1 MLTTTLIALFER
13 DLTKLKTELLAYQS
27 EEAIWKTE
35 AAIANSAGNLALHLI
50 GNLNTYIGAEI
61 GKTGY
66 VRNRP
71 LEFSAKFVSRDKLV
85 ADIEATIEVIK
96 NALPLLTEEDYQA
109 EYPVLV
115 FEQKTSTEYFFIHL
129 AVHLGYHLGQVNY
142 HRRLLDTVWE
152 KKRLHFIVPYQA
164 LQTLKSLIRVANA
177 NQQNKTV
184 YSLLT
189 PKHP

>member
-142 HRRLLDTVWE
+142 HRRLLDTV
-152 KKRLHFIVPYQA
+152 
-164 LQTLKSLIRVANA
+164 
-177 NQQNKTV
+177 
-184 YSLLT
+184 
-189 PKHP
+189 

>member
-13 DLTKLKTELLAYQS
+13 DLNKLKTELLAYKS
-27 EEAIWKTE
+27 EEAIWKV
-35 AAIANSAGNLALHLI
+35 APNIANSSGNLALHLI

-71 LEFSAKFVSRDKLV
+71 LEFSAKFVPRDTIV

-115 FEQKTSTEYFFIHL
+115 LEEKKSTEYFFIHL

-142 HRRLLDTVWE
+142 HRRLLDAV
-152 KKRLHFIVPYQA
+152 
-164 LQTLKSLIRVANA
+164 
-177 NQQNKTV
+177 
-184 YSLLT
+184 
-189 PKHP
+189 

>member
-13 DLTKLKTELLAYQS
+13 DLHKLKSELLAYQS
-27 EEAIWKTE
+27 EEVIWKAE
-35 AAIANSAGNLALHLI
+35 AAIPNSAGNLALHLI

-66 VRNRP
+66 VRDRP
-71 LEFSAKFVSRDKLV
+71 LEFSAKYVPRDKLV

-96 NALPLLTEEDYQA
+96 NALLLLTEEDYQA

-115 FEQKTSTEYFFIHL
+115 LEEKKSTGYFFIHL

-142 HRRLLDTVWE
+142 HRRLLDT
-152 KKRLHFIVPYQA
+152 K
-164 LQTLKSLIRVANA
+164 
-177 NQQNKTV
+177 
-184 YSLLT
+184 
-189 PKHP
+189 